1 MRTRRAVVLLGALG
15 ALGLGVGCAGTREAG
30 RDLGAALPGVSQSQ
44 EGVVVDVQ
52 GNTIAVA
59 NAAKPNE
66 PAAWFHIAA
75 DTQVERDGQRLEVS
89 QLSEGAPVRVSFE
102 PATGAEKTFKVEVLS
117 GQRAEEVKQQ
127 YELGKELQENMPP
140 PEENP

>member
-1 MRTRRAVVLLGALG
+1 MRTRKAVVLLGALG
-15 ALGLGVGCAGTREAG
+15 VLGFGYGCAGTREAG
-30 RDLGAALPGVSQSQ
+30 SDLGSVLPGVSQNK

-75 DTQVERDGQRLEVS
+75 DTQVERDGQRLEVGEI
-89 QLSEGAPVRVSFE
+89 SEGSPVRVSFE

-117 GQRAEEVKQQ
+117 GQKADEVKQK
-127 YELGKELQENMPP
+127 YEMGKELQENMPP
-140 PEENP
+140 PQENP